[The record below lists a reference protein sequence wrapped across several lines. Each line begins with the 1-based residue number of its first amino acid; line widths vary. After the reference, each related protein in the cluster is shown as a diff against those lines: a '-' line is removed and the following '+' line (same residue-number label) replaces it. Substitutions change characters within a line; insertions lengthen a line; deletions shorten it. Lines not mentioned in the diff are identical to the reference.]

1 MRITGSKLRRIIRK
15 ILSESQGDDQMSQLV
30 ALENEWWDWCSGGN
44 ADSYA
49 MGEMANI
56 EDQINDLKSQMG
68 LPIHDHAYGWAYG
81 DGSPPIHPTDLRKQ
95 KMNEGRILSEG
106 PGDGLNDPQVEEA
119 YYELQNMSRD
129 DFAVDT
135 DFSFLDE
142 WPYSE
147 ARDILAD
154 EEAAE
159 HEEYEEDTDEARYSE
174 MEDAVR
180 ARQGRLNVDDVYDG
194 FQNRGMYEMK
204 HRLMREFGEDDA
216 QLRKKLQNRDKMIG
230 RGIDGGTI
238 GYDPNHD
245 YDKRPSSRTPKF
257 RAGDV
262 LAQVGHV
269 MEDLANSDAMMEH
282 FEWKPSRNPDVGHI
296 VSGGMT
302 VVVKNN
308 RGEFTF
314 KMQKPHAWLGWER
327 TCDSVD
333 SQIEDILYDLQ
344 DYIDEKENS

>member
-1 MRITGSKLRRIIRK
+1 MRITELKLRSIIRRV
-15 ILSESQGDDQMSQLV
+15 LRE
-30 ALENEWWDWCSGGN
+30 
-44 ADSYA
+44 
-49 MGEMANI
+49 GE
-56 EDQINDLKSQMG
+56 
-68 LPIHDHAYGWAYG
+68 
-81 DGSPPIHPTDLRKQ
+81 
-95 KMNEGRILSEG
+95 
-106 PGDGLNDPQVEEA
+106 GDGLSDPQVEEA
-119 YYELQNMSRD
+119 YYELQNMSPN
-129 DFAVDT
+129 DFAPDA
-135 DFSFLDE
+135 DLSFLDR

-159 HEEYEEDTDEARYSE
+159 SEEYEEDTDEARYSE

-194 FQNRGMYEMK
+194 FQNRGMYEGW
-204 HRLMREFGEDDA
+204 RRIIREFGEKDDE
-216 QLRKKLQNRDKMIG
+216 LRRKLDNRNKMIG

-245 YDKRPSSRTPKF
+245 YDKRPASTKPKF

-282 FEWKPSRNPDVGHI
+282 FEWKPSRNPNVAHI

-314 KMQKPHAWLGWER
+314 KMQKPRAWLGWER
-327 TCDSVD
+327 KCDSVD

-344 DYIDEKENS
+344 DYIDEKENG